1 METSSVA
8 LDSDAS
14 PSFVVV
20 VVLGRRESVSSFLSS
35 SRAIL
40 SESERSETLLLSSL
54 KDTKLCGIL

>member
-14 PSFVVV
+14 PSFVV